1 LLSNFSGKLTI
12 SKDTR
17 ARSFCYVDLMGKAAK
32 KATKMLPIT
41 QKPKKQKCKMEKIK
55 EKK

>member
-1 LLSNFSGKLTI
+1 
-12 SKDTR
+12 
-17 ARSFCYVDLMGKAAK
+17 MGKATK

-55 EKK
+55 EKKIET

>member
-1 LLSNFSGKLTI
+1 MMRKAT
-12 SKDTR
+12 K
-17 ARSFCYVDLMGKAAK
+17 KAA
-32 KATKMLPIT
+32 KMLPIT